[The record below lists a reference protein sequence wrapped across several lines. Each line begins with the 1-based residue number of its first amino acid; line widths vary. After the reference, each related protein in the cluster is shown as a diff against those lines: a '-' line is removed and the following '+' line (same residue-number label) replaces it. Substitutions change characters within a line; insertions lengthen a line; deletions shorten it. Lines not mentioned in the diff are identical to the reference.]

1 MLISTIDFDK
11 ITQQLRTIEQTY
23 YTKFEFINMLREKL
37 GKAQK
42 VPPQE
47 IPSDVVTM
55 NSVVQLKQVNTTTV
69 LNMKL
74 VYPEWENI
82 REHKL
87 SIFSAL
93 GIAVFLSRI
102 GDEVTYSTWK
112 KDNQIKILDIP
123 FQPEANGHF
132 TVKTA

>member
-47 IPSDVVTM
+47 IPSDVATM

-112 KDNQIKILDIP
+112 KDNRIKILDIP
-123 FQPEANGHF
+123 FQPEANRHF

>member
-11 ITQQLRTIEQTY
+11 ITQQLRTIEQAY
-23 YTKFEFINMLREKL
+23 HTKFEFINMLREKL
-37 GKAQK
+37 AKAQQ
-42 VPPQE
+42 VPPEE

>member
-102 GDEVTYSTWK
+102 GDQVTYSTWK

>member
-1 MLISTIDFDK
+1 
-11 ITQQLRTIEQTY
+11 
-23 YTKFEFINMLREKL
+23 MLREKL

>member
-11 ITQQLRTIEQTY
+11 ITQQLRTIEQAY